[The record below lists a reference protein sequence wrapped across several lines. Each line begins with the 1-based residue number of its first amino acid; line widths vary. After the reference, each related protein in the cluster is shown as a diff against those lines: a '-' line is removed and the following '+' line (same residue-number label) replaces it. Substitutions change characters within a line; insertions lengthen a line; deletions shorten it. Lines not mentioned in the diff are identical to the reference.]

1 MQNLTEETLLCHVE
15 GGQLKEVVHAVF
27 QHHAMFLCAFSRI
40 DQCPNLIHVG
50 CCGYFNGHMLS
61 MVHGIKCYWHMMN
74 PVGCDVDDVD
84 VLAFAHLLVCIYTAT
99 VGHSSMSSMFIKLL
113 LAKLYAVSLYVTKSH
128 DVRSRN
134 LAPSF
139 YGTNPAHSQPNK
151 AHANRL

>member
-1 MQNLTEETLLCHVE
+1 
-15 GGQLKEVVHAVF
+15 
-27 QHHAMFLCAFSRI
+27 
-40 DQCPNLIHVG
+40 
-50 CCGYFNGHMLS
+50 
-61 MVHGIKCYWHMMN
+61 MMN

-99 VGHSSMSSMFIKLL
+99 VGHSSVSSVLIKPL
-113 LAKLYAVSLYVTKSH
+113 LAKLYTVSLYVTKSH

-139 YGTNPAHSQPNK
+139 YGTNSAHSQPNK

>member
-1 MQNLTEETLLCHVE
+1 
-15 GGQLKEVVHAVF
+15 
-27 QHHAMFLCAFSRI
+27 
-40 DQCPNLIHVG
+40 
-50 CCGYFNGHMLS
+50 
-61 MVHGIKCYWHMMN
+61 MMN

-99 VGHSSMSSMFIKLL
+99 VGHSPMSSVLIKPL
-113 LAKLYAVSLYVTKSH
+113 LAKLYAIGLYVTERH

-139 YGTNPAHSQPNK
+139 YGIYSAHSQSNK